1 MSRALSDL
9 AFHARSEPGLH
20 EVLGRTN
27 GMLAVPEVARPVIL
41 AALAHATTRTPLIVA
56 VPTGT
61 IAQQLAEDLAA
72 GTEAFA
78 VGADHERVAADGEG
92 RADGVEDLHLQ
103 EV

>member
-9 AFHARSEPGLH
+9 AFHARSEPGIH

-27 GMLAVPEVARPVIL
+27 GMLAVPEVARPAIL
-41 AALAHATTRTPLIVA
+41 AALAHATSRTPIVVA

-72 GTEAFA
+72 FIHPDEVDVFPAWETLPF
-78 VGADHERVAADGEG
+78 ERVSPAVHTMGD
-92 RADGVEDLHLQ
+92 
-103 EV
+103 